1 MIHFIIKKG
10 SGFLNIS
17 ALPSKLRFIIILIII
32 LQLLTT
38 IIVLQIQYTTLK
50 KSVGYKLS
58 SIADTKRVEIERWIK
73 DQIDDINLLIQ
84 SDNFNYLLYNFLNS
98 PCHDSYTNL
107 WKFLIFY
114 ATNNDIHDI
123 ILVIS

>member
-17 ALPSKLRFIIILIII
+17 ALPSKLRFIIILILI

-58 SIADTKRVEIERWIK
+58 SIADTKRVEIERW
-73 DQIDDINLLIQ
+73 
-84 SDNFNYLLYNFLNS
+84 
-98 PCHDSYTNL
+98 
-107 WKFLIFY
+107 
-114 ATNNDIHDI
+114 
-123 ILVIS
+123 V